1 MRYFLFFLL
10 FSIGINSQ
18 VTRHRKVILMGSR
31 FDITIVDKDSLSSEN
46 KIDIAINEIRRIENL
61 ISEWQENTIIS
72 EVNRMRESAQE
83 KLLHKFLTLPK
94 IP

>member
-10 FSIGINSQ
+10 LSIGINSQ
-18 VTRHRKVILMGSR
+18 VARHRKVILMGSR

-61 ISEWQENTIIS
+61 ISEWQENTII
-72 EVNRMRESAQE
+72 
-83 KLLHKFLTLPK
+83 
-94 IP
+94 